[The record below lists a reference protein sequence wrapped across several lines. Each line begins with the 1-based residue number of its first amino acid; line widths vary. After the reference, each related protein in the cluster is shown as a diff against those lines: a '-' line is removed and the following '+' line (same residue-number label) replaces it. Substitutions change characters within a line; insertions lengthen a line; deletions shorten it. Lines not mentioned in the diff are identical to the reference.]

1 MSDCCR
7 ARLCPHG
14 SGKIGLLLALLPL
27 FFVAPSKA
35 SADSSPALA
44 IDDPIAR
51 LQETRLANGLT
62 ILTLE
67 DHTTP
72 VAAFQ
77 MFVKAGS
84 KDEAFYTGIAHLFE
98 HMMFKGSKNLAPE
111 EHARLIGAR
120 GGRINAYTTRDVT
133 VYHEDVTAESLPLVI
148 DLEAER
154 LANLDISQATLD
166 SEREVVLEERRM
178 RVEDNPGGL
187 AFESL
192 AALSFIAH
200 PYRWP
205 VIGWRADVEAVTV
218 EACREF
224 FDTYYAPN
232 NIVIVIVGD
241 FDTAETLARIESA
254 FGGLEPSAS
263 IPRNPGKVVDQLGER
278 RAVVHFEVRIPLMF
292 AAWHAPASGHPD
304 SDALDLTSQILSAGR
319 SSRLYRALVYE
330 SEQAL
335 YAEGGYWEM
344 QEAGLFYAVAG
355 VRPGVEVDTVERAF
369 FAEIDRIRD
378 EGVTDDE
385 VAKAKRQI
393 EVSFV
398 DGLSTGH
405 ALAARIGDDM
415 VNLGRVRSLAERLE
429 SIRAVTAADVQRVVR
444 TYLTQDERTVVHV
457 VPPAPDPPA
466 AAPTAAPKGNR

>member
-1 MSDCCR
+1 MPG
-7 ARLCPHG
+7 AAG
-14 SGKIGLLLALLPL
+14 G
-27 FFVAPSKA
+27 
-35 SADSSPALA
+35 SPALT
-44 IDDPIAR
+44 IDDPISR
-51 LQETRLANGLT
+51 LQETVLDNGLT

-67 DHTTP
+67 DHSTP

-77 MFVKAGS
+77 MWVKAGS
-84 KDEAFYTGIAHLFE
+84 KDETFHTGIAHLFE
-98 HMMFKGSKNLAPE
+98 HMMFKGSKNIEPE

-154 LANLDISQATLD
+154 LAHLDISEATLE

-178 RVEDNPGGL
+178 RIEDNPGGL
-187 AFESL
+187 AFEAL
-192 AALSFIAH
+192 AALTFMAH
-200 PYRWP
+200 PYHWP

-218 EACREF
+218 EDCRRF

-241 FDTAETLARIESA
+241 FDTAETIARVDAA
-254 FGGLEPSAS
+254 FGDLEPSPS

-278 RAVVHFEVRIPLMF
+278 RAVIHYEVRIPLMF

-319 SSRLYRALVYE
+319 SSRLYRSLVYE
-330 SEQAL
+330 SQQAL

-355 VRPGVEVDTVERAF
+355 VRPGVEIGTLERAF
-369 FAEIDRIRD
+369 FAEIDRIRN
-378 EGVTDDE
+378 EGVSDDE
-385 VAKAKRQI
+385 VAKAKRQL

-398 DGLSTGH
+398 EGLSTGH
-405 ALAARIGDDM
+405 ALASRIGNDAI
-415 VNLGRVRSLAERLE
+415 NLGRVRTLEERLAA
-429 SIRAVTAADVQRVVR
+429 IKAVTAADVQRVVR
-444 TYLTQDERTVVHV
+444 TYLTKDERSVVHV
-457 VPPAPDPPA
+457 VPLVPEPPA
-466 AAPTAAPKGNR
+466 GPPSGEPVAATKGSR